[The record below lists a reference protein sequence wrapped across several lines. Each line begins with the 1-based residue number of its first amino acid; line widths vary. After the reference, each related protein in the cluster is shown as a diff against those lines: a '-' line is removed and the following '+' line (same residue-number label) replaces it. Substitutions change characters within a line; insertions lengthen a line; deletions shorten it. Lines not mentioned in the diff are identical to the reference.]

1 MERIASRSE
10 VELEDDADRRLRP
23 DGLEVSAFVALE
35 EEEEEAAEAHRSTG
49 DEW

>member
-10 VELEDDADRRLRP
+10 VELEDDADRLFRP
-23 DGLEVSAFVALE
+23 DGLEVSAVAALE
-35 EEEEEAAEAHRSTG
+35 EEEEAAAAHRSAG